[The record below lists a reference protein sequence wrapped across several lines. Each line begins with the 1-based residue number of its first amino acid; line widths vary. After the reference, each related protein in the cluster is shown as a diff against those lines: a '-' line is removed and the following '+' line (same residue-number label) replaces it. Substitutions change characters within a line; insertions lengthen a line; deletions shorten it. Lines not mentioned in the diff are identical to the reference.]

1 MEAEPKLDYLEG
13 PLSGVPVDLR
23 IIPSKAENLPDSN
36 PKTAYGIK
44 KPSMHLI
51 PSTALMV
58 LAKVMALGAKKY
70 TAFNWRQSPVSASV
84 YISAALRHIYQ
95 WFDGENIDPESG
107 ASHLGHAMACMA
119 ILIDAYV
126 NGTLIDD
133 RPQTGNLSNLMKEL
147 SE

>member
-1 MEAEPKLDYLEG
+1 MEEPRYDYLTE
-13 PLSGVPVDLR
+13 PLSSVPLNLR
-23 IIPSKAENLPDSN
+23 VIQPEENKLPDGN
-36 PKTAYGIK
+36 PKTAFGIK

-51 PSTALMV
+51 PGTALMM

-70 TAFNWRQSPVSASV
+70 TAFNWRDQPVSASV
-84 YISAALRHIYQ
+84 YVSAALRHIYQ
-95 WFDGENIDPESG
+95 WFDGEDTDPESG

-133 RPQTGNLSNLMKEL
+133 RPKTGKLTELMKEL

>member
-1 MEAEPKLDYLEG
+1 MVNNMEAEPRIELDYLSD
-13 PLSGVPVDLR
+13 PLSNVPSDLR
-23 IIPSKAENLPDSN
+23 LVQDAN
-36 PKTAYGIK
+36 PKTAFGIK

-51 PSTALMV
+51 PGTALMV

-70 TAFNWRQSPVSASV
+70 TAFNWRESPVSASV
-84 YISAALRHIYQ
+84 YVSAAMRHIYQ
-95 WFDGENIDPESG
+95 WFDGEDVDSESG

-133 RPQTGNLSNLMKEL
+133 RAKTGRLSHLMAEL